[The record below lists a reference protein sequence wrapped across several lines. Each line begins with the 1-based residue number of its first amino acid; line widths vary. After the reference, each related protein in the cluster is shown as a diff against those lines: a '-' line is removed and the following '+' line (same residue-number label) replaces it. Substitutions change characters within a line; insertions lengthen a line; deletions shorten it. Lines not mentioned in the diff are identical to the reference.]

1 MPRISNRRNRDPGN
15 PEPGIWSARFFA
27 LILLAV
33 VSGFAFSIPANAL
46 SLDEARAQGLIGE
59 QPNGYL
65 GLVPGQSHAQAAT
78 LVEQINAKRRAAYQS
93 VADSNGTTLKS
104 VEALAGS
111 KLIGRLQP
119 GQWFQ
124 DQGGQWRRR

>member
-1 MPRISNRRNRDPGN
+1 M
-15 PEPGIWSARFFA
+15 
-27 LILLAV
+27 AV
-33 VSGFAFSIPANAL
+33 LSGFVFSAPANAL

-65 GLVPGQSHAQAAT
+65 GLVPGQSNAEAAA
-78 LVEQINAKRRAAYQS
+78 LVERINAKRRAAYQS

-119 GQWFQ
+119 GQWFR